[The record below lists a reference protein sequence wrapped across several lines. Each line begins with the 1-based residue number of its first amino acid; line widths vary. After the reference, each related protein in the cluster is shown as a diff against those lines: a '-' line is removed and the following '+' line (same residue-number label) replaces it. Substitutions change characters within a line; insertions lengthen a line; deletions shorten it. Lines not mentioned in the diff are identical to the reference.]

1 MSHSCT
7 HLEYLWEYR
16 WVPRT
21 WLSCAGI
28 WEADTRAGGSR
39 VAGRRSSTLCHVVQY
54 KCFNLNVVKTGLPSE
69 LSGWRICLQCRRPR
83 FDSWVGKIPWRRK
96 WQSTPVFL
104 PRESHGQRSLAGY
117 SPWGHKSQ
125 TWPPY
130 ISVDPA
136 KPHFECD
143 QNQQNLVSN
152 LTNKNFRFSKTH
164 RQKKKSRE
172 IPGGWVVRTPHF
184 SLPRCGF
191 NPWSGN

>member
-16 WVPRT
+16 WAPRT

-104 PRESHGQRSLAGY
+104 TGKSNGQRSLEGY
-117 SPWGHKSQ
+117 SPRHHKEPDTAEQ
-125 TWPPY
+125 
-130 ISVDPA
+130 
-136 KPHFECD
+136 
-143 QNQQNLVSN
+143 
-152 LTNKNFRFSKTH
+152 LTLSLFHPSG
-164 RQKKKSRE
+164 QKQE
-172 IPGGWVVRTPHF
+172 QYAVWWCWLY
-184 SLPRCGF
+184 SLLMKILYF
-191 NPWSGN
+191 